1 MTYVFCIWTPLRS
14 VVPGSLTLKR
24 TRELES
30 PSERHRMLTF
40 ICAHHIANR
49 VSMLGARSW
58 CGYSAVLHTGQ
69 TFRSQ

>member
-1 MTYVFCIWTPLRS
+1 MTYVFFVGTALRS

-24 TRELES
+24 TRRLES

-40 ICAHHIANR
+40 ICAQRIANR
-49 VSMLGARSW
+49 VSVLGASSW
-58 CGYSAVLHTGQ
+58 CRYAAVLHTGQ